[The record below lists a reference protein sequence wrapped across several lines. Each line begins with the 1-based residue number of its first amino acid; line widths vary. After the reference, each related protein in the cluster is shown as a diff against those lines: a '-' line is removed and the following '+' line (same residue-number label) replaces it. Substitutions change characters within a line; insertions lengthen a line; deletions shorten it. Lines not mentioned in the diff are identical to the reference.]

1 MKEEELQTPKID
13 LNLCTSDRNIPPLDK
28 VFMMDEDSFEDFTVE
43 WLYGCR
49 SSKYNKIVRIGGA
62 GDKGRDAIG
71 YNQDGSCDYYQ
82 CKHYDSPLS
91 PSVYDVEFGKLC
103 YYTWNNEIKTPKK
116 YYIVASHNIGSK
128 LLKLIQD
135 PKELKKELI
144 ETWDA
149 HCKKNITDTQDI
161 ILSEELKKYINE
173 FDFSIVEYIP
183 IEEIINEHIKT
194 VYGKIRFGGQKIS
207 QPDKL
212 NVPKNPTE
220 QELPYIS
227 ALLSAYSDAD
237 NKEYKSVKD
246 IFENEK
252 YQNHLNRQR
261 ESFYCAETLKRFVRD
276 TCTSEEEYVYLEN
289 DIYEGIIDIHE
300 MVYKNGYERLQSDL
314 TQASKN
320 VSRSILEKNLNWLGP
335 KEKKGICHE
344 LANDKKIK
352 WVDEDEKNN

>member
-49 SSKYNKIVRIGGA
+49 SSKYNKIIRIGGA

-71 YNQDGSCDYYQ
+71 YYQDGSCDYYQ

-135 PKELKKELI
+135 PKELKKELT
-144 ETWDA
+144 ETWDT
-149 HCKKNITDTQDI
+149 HCRKNITDTQDI
-161 ILSEELKKYINE
+161 VLSAELKKYINE

-194 VYGKIRFGGQKIS
+194 VYGKIRFGGVRLDP
-207 QPDKL
+207 PDKL
-212 NVPKNPTE
+212 NPPKKIDTE
-220 QELPYIS
+220 ELPYVD
-227 ALLSAYSDAD
+227 ALLEVYSEDSNLAIQTTD
-237 NKEYKSVKD
+237 DLK
-246 IFENEK
+246 K
-252 YQNHLNRQR
+252 YNDYYTHFQRQR
-261 ESFYCAETLKRFVRD
+261 HDYYSIETIRRFVRD
-276 TCTSEEEYVYLEN
+276 TFTDDNDFLYLKDEVYN
-289 DIYEGIIDIHE
+289 GIID
-300 MVYKNGYERLQSDL
+300 VYEETFDNGYKRLKEVL
-314 TQASKN
+314 KQASQINTSK
-320 VSRSILEKNLNWLGP
+320 VLLDSCLHLIGAS
-335 KEKKGICHE
+335 EKKGTCH
-344 LANDKKIK
+344 LLVNDDKLRWKK
-352 WVDEDEKNN
+352 